1 MLTPDFTIETDRSR
15 EEVADEMRKLEP
27 WRVHVRFS
35 NGFETTELETIQPWT
50 PHPLDKLL
58 IMMEHSGEA
67 LFQDARGLDIGFNAG
82 YNAITLAQKYGCDV
96 VGIDTN
102 PLHLRKASALGRMAG
117 VQPKLLTADAHDFTD
132 DPFDIVL
139 HFGTLYHLQDPVRA

>member
-50 PHPLDKLL
+50 PDPLNKLL
-58 IMMEHSGEA
+58 IMMEHSGEE
-67 LFQDARGLDIGFNAG
+67 
-82 YNAITLAQKYGCDV
+82 LAT
-96 VGIDTN
+96 ISPT
-102 PLHLRKASALGRMAG
+102 
-117 VQPKLLTADAHDFTD
+117 
-132 DPFDIVL
+132 
-139 HFGTLYHLQDPVRA
+139 